1 MLQILHSPLI
11 KFVLYLLFVGGAVTY
26 LTKNNLDEKSRYILI
41 FVLILPYLF
50 MDQMYNYTEVSTNY
64 QNNRQNL
71 NNTVSVV
78 KLNQTIET
86 TDNMNNVHNI
96 ENIENINITYEEEI
110 KKQELAK
117 QELAKQELAKQELI
131 KKELENK
138 LKITKNM
145 IENFDNQT
153 INNIQK
159 KETFEPNESNQTND
173 LSQIIT
179 MLQKIQTLQSNMNNS
194 SPSPPNTL
202 EPLGQNGDGFTNAW
216 DQDYTILNTNK
227 WAPSLNPPPVCKAEK
242 TCPVCPSITS
252 GYPLSLKEYDSSRKI
267 TPPII
272 ADIAA
277 MNL

>member
-1 MLQILHSPLI
+1 MLQILQSPLI

-64 QNNRQNL
+64 ENNKQTV

-78 KLNQTIET
+78 RLNQKTE
-86 TDNMNNVHNI
+86 NMNNAHNI

-117 QELAKQELAKQELI
+117 QELAK
-131 KKELENK
+131 KELEKK
-138 LKITKNM
+138 LQITKNM
-145 IENFDNQT
+145 IENFENQT
-153 INNIQK
+153 VNNVQR
-159 KETFEPNESNQTND
+159 KEKYEPTEPTTTNQVND
-173 LSQIIT
+173 LSQIIS
-179 MLQKIQTLQSNMNNS
+179 MLQKIQTLQNNMNNS
-194 SPSPPNTL
+194 SSSPSNTL
-202 EPLGQNGDGFTNAW
+202 EPLGQNGDGFTNGW
-216 DQDYTILNTNK
+216 DQDYTLLNTNK

-267 TPPII
+267 TPPIN
-272 ADIAA
+272 ADLAS